1 MQVDI
6 TPYLDNTAPISRF
19 RELGVLRFAKDFYP
33 EVFNNDFAEL
43 HYELATNFLELYNP
57 NRMTR
62 EDRKAYG
69 VVHREAAKTTLV
81 NFLLPLY
88 VIYTKNYP
96 WFTRWLDGT
105 FGEVVNKEKF
115 IVIVSETGASAER
128 FTNNIRS
135 AISRR
140 GDMAQIFG
148 EKSPK
153 ELHIDEETRRG
164 ERVWRKTAFVTT
176 DDTIVYGAGLGMQV
190 RGINVNNT
198 RPTLLIIDDLYS
210 RKTVTTEQSREKIG
224 RFFDEELL
232 NTLDSPS
239 GKLYFLGTILNRD
252 THIYKVTKDNA
263 WYGLQK
269 PIIEYSELST
279 VLKQVKTD
287 EKGVIVVPPYDKCMQ
302 IQKTLKTLSW
312 ADRHTL
318 YFILQ
323 LYQRAQKKNDLTMF
337 FQEYLNITQN
347 PGDEAFAE
355 RHFAFVDIEFINK
368 ECHFE
373 YAGYKWRCYPKWS
386 VAIDI
391 ASSHNVKSDD
401 SVIIASAHVQAMTI
415 PPGTNQ
421 PRYKTFALT
430 GHVEGGKYEIDSD
443 TVPSYVTSLV
453 KLNKKLAI
461 KNVSMEIN
469 GQQETIYR
477 TTKDILRRK
486 HNLYIPLTSVLHSNQ
501 MNKTERISASIK
513 SWKNLHNLMVLPNTP
528 EAQIVKDQIL
538 FLGETSKDDY
548 ADAFAESVVNE
559 CITHQKYMK
568 PPQPREKR
576 SRYEEKPHYDWE
588 TR

>member
-6 TPYLDNTAPISRF
+6 TPYLDNTAPISRYN
-19 RELGVLRFAKDFYP
+19 ELGVLRFAKDFYP
-33 EVFNNDFAEL
+33 EVFSNAFADL
-43 HYELATNFLELYNP
+43 HYDLARNFLELYNP
-57 NRMTR
+57 KRITR

-96 WFTRWLDGT
+96 WFIRWKDGGI
-105 FGEVVNKEKF
+105 GEVLNQEKF
-115 IVIVSETGASAER
+115 MIIVSETGASAER

-135 AISRR
+135 SISRR

-153 ELHIDEETRRG
+153 ELQIDEETRRG
-164 ERVWRKTAFVTT
+164 ERVWRKSAFVTT
-176 DDTIVYGAGLGMQV
+176 DDTIVYGAGLGVQV

-198 RPTLLIIDDLYS
+198 RPTLLIVDDLYS
-210 RKTVTTEQSREKIG
+210 RKTVTTEQSREKIS

-232 NTLDSPS
+232 NTLDSPN

-252 THIYKVTKDNA
+252 TDIYRVTKDDT
-263 WYGLQK
+263 WYGLKK
-269 PIIEYSELST
+269 PIIQYSELSN

-287 EKGVIVVPPYDKCMQ
+287 AKGWIIVPSSAECMKMQ
-302 IQKTLKTLSW
+302 SQLKTLSW
-312 ADRHTL
+312 PDRHSL

-323 LYQRAQKKNDLTMF
+323 LYKRAQKKNDLTMF

-347 PGDEAFAE
+347 PGEEDFAE
-355 RHFAFVDIEFINK
+355 RHFTFVDFKFHNK
-368 ECHFE
+368 ECTFD
-373 YAGYKWRCYPKWS
+373 YMGYTWRCYPKWS
-386 VAIDI
+386 IAIDI
-391 ASSHNVKSDD
+391 ASSHKAKSDD
-401 SVIIASAHVQAMTI
+401 SVIVASAHVQAMTI
-415 PPGTNQ
+415 PPGNNQ
-421 PRYKTFALT
+421 PLYKTFALT

-443 TVPSYVTSLV
+443 TSASYVTSLV
-453 KLNKKLAI
+453 ALYKKLEI

-486 HNLYIPLTSVLHSNQ
+486 HNLYIPIVAILHSNQ
-501 MNKTERISASIK
+501 MNKTERISASAK

-528 EAQIVKDQIL
+528 EGQMIKDQIL

-559 CITHQKYMK
+559 CVSHQKYRK
-568 PPQPREKR
+568 PPQPQRVEKR
-576 SRYEEKPHYDWE
+576 RTEKRHYDWE
-588 TR
+588 TM